1 MENLPAAITQKIT
14 AQTISFPEYVTCAH
28 IRSHSRHVTVGG
40 VLWTYIHLHGPRS
53 IPCVGIYLHGFYMLS
68 SHHVGQMLG
77 RGGLAEGCSKL
88 KPQRKS
94 RWGGRVGSALGG
106 RRVGEGWKE
115 QALKN
120 GKPGVMGSDHC
131 LRRELGFSLGMEEVE
146 SE

>member
-28 IRSHSRHVTVGG
+28 IRSHSRHVSVGG
-40 VLWTYIHLHGPRS
+40 VLWTYIHLHGPGS
-53 IPCVGIYLHGFYMLS
+53 IPCVGIYLHGFYMLG
-68 SHHVGQMLG
+68 SHHVGQTLG

-94 RWGGRVGSALGG
+94 RWGGRL
-106 RRVGEGWKE
+106 GEGWKE